1 MSSGLKTLIG
11 KLNPVCRRG
20 LETAAALCV
29 GQTHYN
35 VEVEHLLLKL
45 LDLPATDLGP
55 VLRYYAVDPGELA
68 RQLTQAMERFDRGNG
83 RTPAMSP
90 QILRLLREAWSLSSL
105 HLEAPAIRSGALL
118 LALYEDDALRTTIH
132 ESCPV
137 LARIPRES
145 LRETLRDLIRDSAEE
160 SGVPTGAPTGST
172 QSHAPPPAAPKGTT

>member
-1 MSSGLKTLIG
+1 MSSELKTLIG

-55 VLRYYAVDPGELA
+55 VLRYFGVDAGELS
-68 RQLTQAMERFDRGNG
+68 RQLDLAVEKFDRGNS

-90 QILRLLREAWSLSSL
+90 QILQLLR
-105 HLEAPAIRSGALL
+105 
-118 LALYEDDALRTTIH
+118 
-132 ESCPV
+132 
-137 LARIPRES
+137 
-145 LRETLRDLIRDSAEE
+145 
-160 SGVPTGAPTGST
+160 
-172 QSHAPPPAAPKGTT
+172 